1 MVICIIAIIYIL
13 IRFSIWIPSKVKK
26 FAIANPSKAIVI
38 LLIILLV
45 AIVAEVIKLKKF
57 YEENSPYYFWNELV
71 KKNPKPSNVTQQE
84 FEAKNRA
91 GYCWRDRKYYS
102 KEELWHKAMK
112 SLTGRMI
119 YENKLYW
126 DDKVI
131 DAGGNPR
138 PTAADCNRSGSCRV
152 WRVPSK
158 LTNQELQDFIGI
170 EDDYMPKVNKLK
182 NTENVQNYV
191 YASDKNYVND
201 DFKLKDFIL
210 VHQLENGDYIEL
222 YGSDC
227 CTILDKSEWSLIRQK
242 DNYIFVSSKDD
253 MGGTFVQE
261 SKIPTNLNINSLGV
275 GNFYLG
281 VTSFTAKHKH
291 NYRFSKY
298 PFTVFYLNNCGDILY
313 KPYYW

>member
-45 AIVAEVIKLKKF
+45 VIVAEVIKLKKF

-182 NTENVQNYV
+182 NTENVQSYV

-227 CTILDKSEWSLIRQK
+227 CRVFSKSEWLLTKREK
-242 DNYIFVSSKDD
+242 KYIPVLNN
-253 MGGTFVQE
+253 MATFVEE
-261 SKIPTNLNINSLGV
+261 SKIPVDININSWGI

-281 VTSFTAKHKH
+281 VTSALAGL
-291 NYRFSKY
+291 KY
-298 PFTVFYLNNCGDILY
+298 KSPEKPSEIFYLNNCGDILY
-313 KPYYW
+313 KPYYKRVDF